1 MSKVITL
8 TKNEISFDA
17 IIKGDDRREFLGK
30 EVRAYKDSEY
40 FHHCVI
46 EDTMSGM
53 GMLVVLKDIQNKQP
67 GVSGD
72 PVRYKGFVFPN
83 GLAIILGGFSLGGFH
98 SFKELEAYESFLK
111 NMEAPAEDFRPG
123 LELNLSPAVALRL
136 KSVVSTLK
144 EKEAGLA
151 ALLGKKK
158 LVGSSDPKKKSS
170 VFQSSG
176 SEEMEEK
183 GLTVKI
189 DEKFMLTIV
198 NMFETAGAEFF
209 RIASGMAA
217 LLDFSG
223 FKAKM
228 RALEEEANKR
238 EKELN
243 K

>member
-1 MSKVITL
+1 MKNAINTL
-8 TKNEISFDA
+8 TKESISFEK
-17 IIKGDDRREFLGK
+17 ILKGSLRNKILGK
-30 EVRAYKDSEY
+30 VVKAYHDGSSFTECEV
-40 FHHCVI
+40 V
-46 EDTMSGM
+46 DTMAGM
-53 GMLVVLKDIQNKQP
+53 GMLVVLKNILP
-67 GVSGD
+67 GVNGEHL
-72 PVRYKGFVFPN
+72 RYKGFVTKN
-83 GLAIILGGFSLGGFH
+83 NVAIILGELSLKGYE
-98 SFKELEAYESFLK
+98 SFVELEAYESFLK
-111 NMEAPAEDFRPG
+111 NMEAPAEGFKPG
-123 LELNLSPAVALRL
+123 LEIKLSPAVALRL

-158 LVGSSDPKKKSS
+158 LVGSKDPEKKTA

-176 SEEMEEK
+176 SEKMEEQ
-183 GLTVKI
+183 GLSVKI

>member
-8 TKNEISFDA
+8 NLADISFEK
-17 IIKGDDRREFLGK
+17 IIKGDDRKKFLGTK
-30 EVRAYKDSEY
+30 VRAYEDAIH
-40 FHHCVI
+40 FHNAVV
-46 EDTMSGM
+46 EDTMVGM
-53 GMLVVLKDIQNKQP
+53 GFLVVLKT
-67 GVSGD
+67 GD
-72 PVRYKGFVFPN
+72 ETSTRRYKGFLTPYGV
-83 GLAIILGGFSLGGFH
+83 AIILGEMSLNGFE
-98 SFKELEAYESFLK
+98 SFSELKAYEDFLK
-111 NMEAPAEDFRPG
+111 SMETPAEDFKPG
-123 LELNLSPAVALRL
+123 LELKLSPVVATRL
-136 KSVVSTLK
+136 KSVVSTFK
-144 EKEAGLA
+144 KKEAGLA

-158 LVGSSDPKKKSS
+158 LVGSSDLKKKNS

-189 DEKFMLTIV
+189 DEKFMVTLIT
-198 NMFETAGAEFF
+198 MFEEAGAEFF

-228 RALEEEANKR
+228 KVLEAEANKR
-238 EKELN
+238 EEELD

>member
-1 MSKVITL
+1 MSKVNTL
-8 TKNEISFDA
+8 SLSEVSYDKIV
-17 IIKGDDRREFLGK
+17 KGSLRNKILGK
-30 EVRAYKDSEY
+30 VVKAYHDGSSFTECEV
-40 FHHCVI
+40 V
-46 EDTMSGM
+46 DTMAGM
-53 GMLVVLKDIQNKQP
+53 GMLVVLKNILP
-67 GVSGD
+67 GVNGEHL
-72 PVRYKGFVFPN
+72 RYKGFVTKN
-83 GLAIILGGFSLGGFH
+83 NVAIILGELSLNGFE
-98 SFKELEAYESFLK
+98 SFVELEAYESFLK

-123 LELNLSPAVALRL
+123 LELKLSPAVALRL

>member
-1 MSKVITL
+1 MKNAINTL
-8 TKNEISFDA
+8 TKESISFEK
-17 IIKGDDRREFLGK
+17 ILKGSLRNKILGK
-30 EVRAYKDSEY
+30 VVKAYYDGSPFTECEV
-40 FHHCVI
+40 
-46 EDTMSGM
+46 EDTLPGM
-53 GMLVVLKDIQNKQP
+53 GMLVVLKTTDGENP
-67 GVSGD
+67 T
-72 PVRYKGFVFPN
+72 RYKGFFTVD
-83 GLAIILGGFSLGGFH
+83 GIAVILGEMTNAGWESFS
-98 SFKELEAYESFLK
+98 ELEAYESLLK

-123 LELNLSPAVALRL
+123 LELKLSPAVALRL

-189 DEKFMLTIV
+189 DEKFMLTLV
-198 NMFETAGAEFF
+198 SMFEAAGAEFF

-217 LLDFSG
+217 LLDLSG
-223 FKAKM
+223 LKAKLKG
-228 RALEEEANKR
+228 LEEEANKR